1 MTPDSLRVALRG
13 ILSNRMRSALT
24 MLGILIGTASVILLV
39 AVGAGISNQVQG
51 QIGKLGT
58 NAVYVLNEKNA
69 GGRDRGGTNARQIKL
84 TRADVKALSDPGR
97 APSVK
102 VVSPIATTTGTVTWG
117 GTTYS
122 LQSFLGA
129 EPVFGEIRNIRIQ
142 KGRWVTDGDQAS
154 RAKVAVIGLTVVDH
168 VFGKGANP
176 VGQTIQFNQVPF
188 QIVGVLDRR
197 GSNGLQDQDDVIFA
211 PMSTVID
218 NVVGN
223 IDSFT
228 AIGVQ
233 AVSRDAINSAVTEIT
248 TTLRQT
254 HNVRPGDPPD
264 FKVFNAADLLAAGKA
279 TARSFRILLAIVA
292 GISLVI
298 GGIGV
303 MNIMLVTVTER
314 TREIGIRKALGA
326 ETSDILTQFLSEA
339 VLLAGLGGLIGSVT
353 GVVAGHFRIAAVQP
367 VVSPGTVALSF
378 GVSVLIGVFFG
389 AYPASRAAALTP
401 IQALRY
407 E

>member
-142 KGRWVTDGDQAS
+142 KGRWLTDADQAS
-154 RAKVAVIGLTVVDH
+154 RAKVAVIGLTVVRSEEH
-168 VFGKGANP
+168 TSELQSRGHH
-176 VGQTIQFNQVPF
+176 GQ
-188 QIVGVLDRR
+188 
-197 GSNGLQDQDDVIFA
+197 
-211 PMSTVID
+211 
-218 NVVGN
+218 
-223 IDSFT
+223 
-228 AIGVQ
+228 
-233 AVSRDAINSAVTEIT
+233 
-248 TTLRQT
+248 
-254 HNVRPGDPPD
+254 
-264 FKVFNAADLLAAGKA
+264 
-279 TARSFRILLAIVA
+279 FR
-292 GISLVI
+292 
-298 GGIGV
+298 
-303 MNIMLVTVTER
+303 
-314 TREIGIRKALGA
+314 
-326 ETSDILTQFLSEA
+326 
-339 VLLAGLGGLIGSVT
+339 
-353 GVVAGHFRIAAVQP
+353 
-367 VVSPGTVALSF
+367 
-378 GVSVLIGVFFG
+378 
-389 AYPASRAAALTP
+389 
-401 IQALRY
+401 
-407 E
+407 